1 MAGKTDYKNQWL
13 NENKERINLV
23 VEKGKKEQIKKH
35 ADKQG
40 ESVNSFINRAI
51 DEAMRNDDKPN
62 Q

>member
-23 VEKGKKEQIKKH
+23 VAKGKKEIIKEH
-35 ADKQG
+35 ADSQN

-51 DEAMRNDDKPN
+51 DETVERDGQK
-62 Q
+62 